1 MWWGKNKFIE
11 CTSEPNRNDLRILQ
25 WLLDYLRLDSHLL
38 VWIICIYVNGVRGS
52 GRTGVWD
59 CDARLGFP
67 ARAGPSR
74 VGKGQPLLAAGMCLT
89 RLGGRREIRV
99 L

>member
-1 MWWGKNKFIE
+1 M
-11 CTSEPNRNDLRILQ
+11 
-25 WLLDYLRLDSHLL
+25 
-38 VWIICIYVNGVRGS
+38 NGVHGS

-89 RLGGRREIRV
+89 RLGGGREIRV